1 MAQMIKNLPG
11 IQETRVQ
18 FLGREDP
25 LEKGMATYLQYF
37 CLENPTDRGA
47 WRATA
52 YEIAKSQTQ
61 LVD

>member
-1 MAQMIKNLPG
+1 
-11 IQETRVQ
+11 
-18 FLGREDP
+18 
-25 LEKGMATYLQYF
+25 MATYLQYF